1 MLRVGRQD
9 DTLEIEMQRRDLEE
23 IVKALMEYG
32 NVLNATGNNHG
43 RNRIRRLRET
53 LDDEVRDAKLP
64 EGIQDQI
71 PEEVKEQMGDD
82 SNQEIENAS
91 NIQELQKMLA
101 EELGIDEDKLNQSAK
116 KDTYSGQQNP
126 FNREGW
132 EELLKKVKQNERKS

>member
-23 IVKALMEYG
+23 IEKALMEYG
-32 NVLNATGNNHG
+32 NVLNSIGNNHAKT
-43 RNRIRRLRET
+43 RIHRLREE
-53 LDDEVRDAKLP
+53 LSDKIREEKLP
-64 EGIQDQI
+64 DGFQEQI

-101 EELGIDEDKLNQSAK
+101 KELDIDEDKLNQSAK

-132 EELLKKVKQNERKS
+132 EEILKKVKQNERKS